1 MLVRSF
7 EHRFLE
13 YHEALGTIKPTTPSG
28 FDSFLYFHKSGFT
41 TFLK

>member
-7 EHRFLE
+7 EYRFLE

-28 FDSFLYFHKSGFT
+28 FDSFLYFHKSGFK